1 MTEQNLRTL
10 VIRLNKGS
18 TKGLIFRRPLSDS
31 VDFAKVWDSEPNQ
44 TDAISGFGPINFYFI
59 KDSTNKYVGAVE
71 DRTNDLHWFLLS
83 AYRRRGRMKQAL
95 ESTILPHLFLD
106 RNEQR
111 ITIQKTA
118 IGQKNFVASENLSF
132 KYWLQEN

>member
-1 MTEQNLRTL
+1 M
-10 VIRLNKGS
+10 
-18 TKGLIFRRPLSDS
+18 
-31 VDFAKVWDSEPNQ
+31 
-44 TDAISGFGPINFYFI
+44 
-59 KDSTNKYVGAVE
+59 GAVE